1 MCFIRSILNSQ
12 SKIVCYI
19 CQNQLL
25 LGTSLLIIYI
35 VLIFSFTWYLNRKYL
50 PEFKPFVLPGFFAIK
65 FLIALFF
72 LYVYTFYY
80 GGGELTADAGRFF
93 EESKVLK
100 NVFHQSP
107 TDYFKF
113 LFGLDNDPA
122 FINKYLESTSHWNG
136 GNQVLPNDS
145 RNVIRVNSLLL
156 FISNGQVV
164 IHFLLF
170 SLASFLGG
178 LDLYQFIKKHSK
190 LPKGLLL
197 ILMTLTPSIA
207 FWSSSIIKEP
217 LMILGLCLVI
227 RAAFDNI
234 SLKRKFWR
242 FTLGGVLLI
251 SFKPYVF
258 ICLII
263 ALLFYWIFSR
273 VTRSQILNALIYSL
287 IGFGTLFFTGLIDK
301 GVYLISK
308 QQEDFMNVRDGG
320 LYLFE
325 DEEHYLYVY
334 FNNRNHFSIEGNEA
348 TLLEPVGAF
357 HMRIDNNFDR
367 TPVQLTN
374 VGKTYRI
381 GVQMSQAGSGIP
393 ITPIKDDGATMVK
406 IVPEVLFN
414 TLLRPIP
421 KKNSSWLQYPAF
433 IENIFVLLGLILTV
447 IIFPRKLSPKENRML
462 FSLMIFSLMIYL
474 IVGWTTPVV
483 GAIVRYVVPGLVGLV
498 LLISLQIKS
507 FPILDRPFRFLL
519 KKH

>member
-1 MCFIRSILNSQ
+1 M
-12 SKIVCYI
+12 
-19 CQNQLL
+19 
-25 LGTSLLIIYI
+25 LGTSLLILYI
-35 VLIFSFTWYLNRKYL
+35 LLAILLTWYLNRKYL
-50 PEFKPFVLPGFFAIK
+50 PEFKSFILPGFFAIK

-107 TDYFKF
+107 IDYFKF
-113 LFGLDNDPA
+113 LFGLENDPA
-122 FINKYLESTSHWNG
+122 FINKYLESTTHWNA

-164 IHFLLF
+164 IHFLIF

-197 ILMTLTPSIA
+197 FLMTLTPSIA

-217 LMILGLCLVI
+217 LMILGLCLAL
-227 RAAFDNI
+227 RATFDQI
-234 SLKRKFWR
+234 SFKRKLWR
-242 FTLGGVLLI
+242 FIIGGILLL

-258 ICLII
+258 ACLFVS
-263 ALLFYWIFSR
+263 LIFFWFISK
-273 VTRSQILNALIYSL
+273 VTKSQILNLFLYMA
-287 IGFGTLFFTGLIDK
+287 IGFGTLFFTGLMDK
-301 GVYLISK
+301 AVYLISK
-308 QQEDFMNVRDGG
+308 QQEDFINVRDGG

-325 DEEHYLYVY
+325 DDEHYFYVY
-334 FNNRNHFSIEGNEA
+334 YNNRNHFDIKGNMA
-348 TLLEPVGAF
+348 VLKEPVGAF

-367 TPVQLTN
+367 RPVKLTN
-374 VGKTYRI
+374 VGKSYRI
-381 GVQMSQAGSGIP
+381 GVRMEKAGSGIP
-393 ITPIKDDGATMVK
+393 ITPIKNSGVTMLK
-406 IVPEVLFN
+406 MIPEVLFN
-414 TLLRPIP
+414 TFIQPVP

-433 IENIFVLLGLILTV
+433 IENIIILFGLFLAV
-447 IIFPRKLSPKENRML
+447 IIYPRKLSHKEARIF
-462 FSLMIFSLMIYL
+462 FSLTIFSLMIYL

-483 GAIVRYVVPGLVGLV
+483 GAIVRYIIPGLYGIV
-498 LLISLQIKS
+498 LIISLKIKTIS
-507 FPILDRPFRFLL
+507 VLEKPFGWML
-519 KKH
+519 KK